1 MRLALDATALL
12 GPRTGVGTMT
22 AEIAE
27 RLAARSEVDLRLFAV
42 SWRGRDDLAA
52 VAPPGATVVRRPLAA
67 RPLRAAWLRS
77 EQPPIEWLV
86 GATDVVHGPN
96 FVVPPARRAA
106 RVVTVHDLT
115 VVRFP
120 ELCTADTLQYPP
132 LLRRAVAHGAWVHTV
147 SEHVAEEVRD
157 WLDVPAERVVAIP
170 NGVTPVVGGDPA
182 KGRRLAGHDRYVL
195 ALGTIE
201 PRKDFPTLVEAFDEL
216 AGEDPDLG
224 LVIAG
229 PDGWGTADLADA
241 LRHAHHADRIT
252 RLGFVE
258 PPVRASL
265 LRGAAAFAYPSVYEG
280 FGLPPLEAMSAD
292 VPVVVTAAGAVP
304 EVVGDAARVVP
315 VGDPGALAGALAE
328 VLTDDA
334 AAARLVQAGHAR
346 VARFSWDATVDGLVD
361 LYRRAS
367 AAD

>member
-12 GPRTGVGTMT
+12 GPRTGVGTMV
-22 AEIAE
+22 AEVAE
-27 RLAARSEVDLRLFAV
+27 RLAARADVDLRLFAV
-42 SWRGRDDLAA
+42 SWRGRDDLST

-77 EQPPIEWLV
+77 EQPPIEWLA
-86 GATDVVHGPN
+86 GAADAVHGPN

-147 SEHVAEEVRD
+147 SEHVADEVRA
-157 WLDVPAERVVAIP
+157 WLDVPPERVVAVP
-170 NGVTPVVGGDPA
+170 NGVTPVVGGDPDE
-182 KGRRLAGHDRYVL
+182 GRRLAGHQRYVL

-201 PRKDFPTLVEAFDEL
+201 PRKDFPTLVAAFDDL
-216 AGEDPDLG
+216 AAEDPELG

-241 LRHAHHADRIT
+241 VHHAHHADRIT

-258 PPVRASL
+258 PPTRASL

-280 FGLPPLEAMSAD
+280 FGLPPLEAMSAGI
-292 VPVVVTAAGAVP
+292 PVVVTAAGAVP
-304 EVVGDAARVVP
+304 EVVGDAARIVP
-315 VGDPGALAGALAE
+315 VGDPAALAGALAE
-328 VLTDDA
+328 VLTDDDA
-334 AAARLVQAGHAR
+334 AQRLVTAGRSR
-346 VARFSWDATVDGLVD
+346 VQRYSWDATADGLVD
-361 LYRRAS
+361 LYHRAIG
-367 AAD
+367 DR